1 MIETELPIK
10 FQKNFKNTT
19 KPHRKAPSNFYLYF
33 QFTKKKKY
41 SKRLNKNATHSHSI
55 ASIPAIRNEA
65 RESSNKKKRGAF
77 HHSEVLSTA
86 QLNEQQ

>member
-33 QFTKKKKY
+33 QFTKKKNTQKG
-41 SKRLNKNATHSHSI
+41 SIKTPHIHTASQASQQFETKPEKAATKKNEEPSI
-55 ASIPAIRNEA
+55 IQR
-65 RESSNKKKRGAF
+65 F
-77 HHSEVLSTA
+77 C
-86 QLNEQQ
+86 QQHN